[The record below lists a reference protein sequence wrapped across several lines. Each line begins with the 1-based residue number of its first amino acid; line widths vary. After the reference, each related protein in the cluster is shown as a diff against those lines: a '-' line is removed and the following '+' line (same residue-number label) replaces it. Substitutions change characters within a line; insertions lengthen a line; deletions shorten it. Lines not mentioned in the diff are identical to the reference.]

1 MTTNHLQGHCIARLV
16 WRAFSLELHL
26 PSKIYW
32 HRWRSV
38 TFPTYFYYQSHFL
51 WKGFGRIVGISKRC
65 CPTCQQLLLLLGTG
79 KAPFVIRG
87 SHSTV
92 TACTLPTWLPAH
104 VVDSMNN
111 IFGDRLRWE
120 LLNLIESSECCGNTL
135 SPQVHRDF
143 LPTALNSLAMTIWY
157 WCPKTFFE
165 GLVLDGNDIIIVH
178 LYLLF
183 SSHLSSF
190 FLGLQSLSLHAL
202 P

>member
-26 PSKIYW
+26 PSKIYR
-32 HRWRSV
+32 HGWRSV

-51 WKGFGRIVGISKRC
+51 WKGFGRIIGISKRC

-79 KAPFVIRG
+79 KVPFVVRG

-111 IFGDRLRWE
+111 IFGDRLRRE
-120 LLNLIESSECCGNTL
+120 LLNLIESSELLRKRAQSTGSQRLSSDSTEQPGNDNPI
-135 SPQVHRDF
+135 SMSKDF
-143 LPTALNSLAMTIWY
+143 LRRAGVGR
-157 WCPKTFFE
+157 E
-165 GLVLDGNDIIIVH
+165 
-178 LYLLF
+178 
-183 SSHLSSF
+183 
-190 FLGLQSLSLHAL
+190 
-202 P
+202 